1 MANRMSQAMALALEY
16 RTLVRDGN
24 IDRAEQVHK
33 SIDDCGVGSYVDGKW
48 TLDEPIRREM
58 GLVQSRS
65 RAPAGEGWRLDRR
78 ADRIDREAQRRVRA
92 RPQNDGRVC
101 RTADSR
107 WAVRCPLPRP
117 EDG

>member
-58 GLVQSRS
+58 GLVQS
-65 RAPAGEGWRLDRR
+65 
-78 ADRIDREAQRRVRA
+78 
-92 RPQNDGRVC
+92 
-101 RTADSR
+101 
-107 WAVRCPLPRP
+107 
-117 EDG
+117 